1 MFCKNCGAQNDDN
14 VQFCAACGTA
24 LTDAAQAPV
33 YQEPAAPVYVP
44 VAAQPAKVPGK
55 GLAIA
60 SLVLGL
66 GKSEYAPIPEDE
78 GFAVEFNFSIKPKG
92 KKDAEEAKVEK
103 TVVAEE
109 AVIVEEAV
117 MAEEAVEV
125 EESVIVEEAEADHKA
140 DIAQ

>member
-14 VQFCAACGTA
+14 VQFCTACGTA

-66 GKSEYAPIPEDE
+66 VGLIISALIC
-78 GFAVEFNFSIKPKG
+78 GLL
-92 KKDAEEAKVEK
+92 
-103 TVVAEE
+103 
-109 AVIVEEAV
+109 AVIFAGVAKSKGNKSG
-117 MAEEAVEV
+117 MATAGLVLGIIDLAFWLV
-125 EESVIVEEAEADHKA
+125 TFIFCNPLAFL
-140 DIAQ
+140 